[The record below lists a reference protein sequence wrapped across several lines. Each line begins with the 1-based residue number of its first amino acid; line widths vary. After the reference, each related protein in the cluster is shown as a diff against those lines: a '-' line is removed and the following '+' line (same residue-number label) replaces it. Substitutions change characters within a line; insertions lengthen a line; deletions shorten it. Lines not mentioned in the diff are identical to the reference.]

1 MNVERWDRPIALL
14 ENIEKHNIS
23 AVVYFKDYL
32 YVNGIVFDEDDYMN
46 KWVQRFKH
54 FKHQSVIKS
63 FTSTPGMFIRPDNK
77 YFHIKKK
84 SLTYTLK
91 YMDT

>member
-46 KWVQRFKH
+46 K
-54 FKHQSVIKS
+54 
-63 FTSTPGMFIRPDNK
+63 
-77 YFHIKKK
+77 
-84 SLTYTLK
+84 
-91 YMDT
+91 